1 MDQRG
6 WRWTDAHF
14 CSLPSQLTL
23 YGITSTPQT
32 NVYTHAKVIEPEGSN
47 KLLVASLT
55 GKIVS
60 VEYQRNGQKL
70 KPSTKE
76 VQFTYIPGDAEL
88 VSMDVAHRTSHQ
100 GTGLLIGI
108 TFLKQTQTE
117 DGEHACM
124 QYLNLYSFSQSEED
138 SHYVDSVAQTCVT
151 LELDFMPYQL
161 IHTECVRE
169 GGLETVFLLSG
180 NDHKVHMYRED
191 HVAPVLRFKEE
202 EIGDF
207 FPELCSPGSS
217 VHWMDIV
224 YVDNHKK
231 RLTAQGLQTG
241 QVFFSLVDVHTTEV
255 LQGWEKV
262 FDSPITCVK
271 IFNPDNQVPFP
282 EFLENIEGKDNSV
295 AEESPVVYNLV
306 VMSSLEPTVVY
317 RNILTNGLDNALY
330 LPGSCCYDIPLCACV
345 ADIDFD
351 GHNEILVG
359 TYGQELLAY
368 KLMQEDD
375 QIPVVKKPPSLT
387 KNKMS
392 SPANINSYNMTEPI
406 QSPRQRHLTGSGHT
420 GRDTQGDMK
429 LPRKAKSQENL
440 SSSLTNTQDS
450 VLRGELPEVDLQEPV
465 GDKKLCYKL
474 LWQRSF
480 ASPVV
485 GVDRVDIMGDGMD
498 DMVVVTLRGVHV
510 IQPELSEV
518 AQVCLERLR
527 DLAVSRQ
534 KGQDED
540 EEQIQLNIDN
550 QLTSKISSA
559 ETSIT

>member
-14 CSLPSQLTL
+14 CSLPSQAAL
-23 YGITSTPQT
+23 YGITTTPQT

-60 VEYQRNGQKL
+60 VEYQRNAKKL

-88 VSMDVAHRTSHQ
+88 VSLDVATRTSQQ
-100 GTGLLIGI
+100 GSGLLIGI

-117 DGEHACM
+117 DGEHTCM

-161 IHTECVRE
+161 IHTECVTDDDM
-169 GGLETVFLLSG
+169 ETVFLLSG
-180 NDHKVHMYRED
+180 NDQKIHMYRED

-202 EIGDF
+202 DIENY

-217 VHWMDIV
+217 VFCTFPV
-224 YVDNHKK
+224 V
-231 RLTAQGLQTG
+231 
-241 QVFFSLVDVHTTEV
+241 VV
-255 LQGWEKV
+255 LKGWEGM

-271 IFNPDNQVPFP
+271 IFNPDNQVSFP
-282 EFLENIEGKDNSV
+282 EFMQDTEGKNNSV
-295 AEESPVVYNLV
+295 QEESPAVYNLL

-317 RNILTNGLDNALY
+317 RNILANGLDNALY
-330 LPGSCCYDIPLCACV
+330 LPGSCNYDIPLCACV

-351 GHNEILVG
+351 GCNEILVG

-375 QIPVVKKPPSLT
+375 QIPMLQKSPSIM
-387 KNKMS
+387 KSKIS
-392 SPANINSYNMTEPI
+392 SPANISSYIGGEPAA
-406 QSPRQRHLTGSGHT
+406 SPRQRNLTGSGHT
-420 GRDTQGDMK
+420 GRDPRGAIT

-440 SSSLTNTQDS
+440 CSSLPKNQDTI
-450 VLRGELPEVDLQEPV
+450 LRGELSEEDLNETV
-465 GDKKLCYKL
+465 SDRKLCYKL

-510 IQPELSEV
+510 IQPELGEV

-527 DLAVSRQ
+527 NLALSRESNE
-534 KGQDED
+534 ED
-540 EEQIQLNIDN
+540 IEGHIQLNIDS
-550 QLTSKISSA
+550 QLTTENCSP
-559 ETSIT
+559 ETIT

>member
-14 CSLPSQLTL
+14 CSLPSQAAL
-23 YGITSTPQT
+23 YGITATPQT

-47 KLLVASLT
+47 KLLVASLR

-60 VEYQRNGQKL
+60 VEYQRNGNKL

-88 VSMDVAHRTSHQ
+88 VSLDVAARTSQQ
-100 GTGLLIGI
+100 GNGLLIGI

-117 DGEHACM
+117 DGEHTCM
-124 QYLNLYSFSQSEED
+124 QYLNLYSFCQSDED

-161 IHTECVRE
+161 IHTECVTE
-169 GGLETVFLLSG
+169 DGLETVFLLSG
-180 NDHKVHMYRED
+180 NDQKVHMYRED

-202 EIGDF
+202 EIENY
-207 FPELCSPGSS
+207 FPELCCPGSS
-217 VHWMDIV
+217 VHWMDLV
-224 YVDNHKK
+224 YIDNHKK
-231 RLTAQGLQTG
+231 RLTAQGQQNG
-241 QVFFSLVDVHTTEV
+241 QVFVSLVDVSNTEV
-255 LQGWEKV
+255 LKGWEGV

-271 IFNPDNQVPFP
+271 IFNPDNQVSFP
-282 EFLENIEGKDNSV
+282 EFLRDIEGKDNSIQEDTP
-295 AEESPVVYNLV
+295 AMYNLL

-351 GHNEILVG
+351 GYNEILVG

-375 QIPVVKKPPSLT
+375 QIPILNKSPSLT

-392 SPANINSYNMTEPI
+392 SPANINSYTDGEPVT
-406 QSPRQRHLTGSGHT
+406 SPRQRHLTGSGHS
-420 GRDTQGDMK
+420 GRDSPLAIK

-440 SSSLTNTQDS
+440 CSSLPKNHDTGTKQ
-450 VLRGELPEVDLQEPV
+450 ELSEVDLNV
-465 GDKKLCYKL
+465 TDRKLCYKL

-510 IQPELSEV
+510 IQPELREV
-518 AQVCLERLR
+518 AQVCLEQLR
-527 DLAVSRQ
+527 NLVSS
-534 KGQDED
+534 KESSED
-540 EEQIQLNIDN
+540 DDEQIQLNIDN
-550 QLTSKISSA
+550 QLTKPNRSF
-559 ETSIT
+559 ETNT

>member
-23 YGITSTPQT
+23 YGITATPQT
-32 NVYTHAKVIEPEGSN
+32 NVYTHAKVTEPEGSN

-60 VEYQRNGQKL
+60 VEYQRNGKKL

-88 VSMDVAHRTSHQ
+88 VSMDVAHRTSCQ
-100 GTGLLIGI
+100 GNGLLIGI

-117 DGEHACM
+117 DGEHTCM
-124 QYLNLYSFSQSEED
+124 QYLNLYSFCQSDED

-161 IHTECVRE
+161 IHTQCVTE
-169 GGLETVFLLSG
+169 DGLETVFLLSG

-202 EIGDF
+202 EIEDF
-207 FPELCSPGSS
+207 FPELCSTGSS

-224 YVDNHKK
+224 YFDNHKK
-231 RLTAQGLQTG
+231 RLTAQGLQNG
-241 QVFFSLVDVHTTEV
+241 HVFISLVDVNNTEV
-255 LQGWEKV
+255 VQGWEGM

-271 IFNPDNQVPFP
+271 IFNPDNQVSFP
-282 EFLENIEGKDNSV
+282 NFLQNTKGKDNSV
-295 AEESPVVYNLV
+295 DDGSPAVYNLL

-317 RNILTNGLDNALY
+317 RNIMTDGLDNSLY
-330 LPGSCCYDIPLCACV
+330 LPGSCSYDIPLCACV

-375 QIPVVKKPPSLT
+375 QIPIVKKSPSLT

-392 SPANINSYNMTEPI
+392 SPANINSYNEVEPVT
-406 QSPRQRHLTGSGHT
+406 SPRQRNLTGSGHT
-420 GRDTQGDMK
+420 GRDPQGAVK

-440 SSSLTNTQDS
+440 SSSLPNNQDS
-450 VLRGELPEVDLQEPV
+450 VLSGDLPEVDLHQS
-465 GDKKLCYKL
+465 GTNKKLCYKL

-510 IQPELSEV
+510 IQPELREV

-527 DLAVSRQ
+527 DLALSRE
-534 KGQDED
+534 KD
-540 EEQIQLNIDN
+540 EEDDEEHIQLNIDSY
-550 QLTSKISSA
+550 LTLESCST
-559 ETSIT
+559 ETIT